1 VQRVEFGKRL
11 LVGQGVAAG
20 KGPGRW
26 TAPVA
31 QMVLG
36 RKLLDEPLHL
46 RARVAGD
53 LDQEAQQQ
61 PAFLARALGVP
72 KLAQH
77 PSIQLR
83 RAAASGARKSMPAVP
98 LRKRLICSRLNR
110 WSACRVTINPH
121 RMT

>member
-31 QMVLG
+31 QVVLG

-53 LDQEAQQQ
+53 LDQEAQQRL
-61 PAFLARALGVP
+61 AFLARALDVP

-77 PSIQLR
+77 PLDPV
-83 RAAASGARKSMPAVP
+83 ASRGCIGGAEVDVGGAIEKALDP
-98 LRKRLICSRLNR
+98 LK
-110 WSACRVTINPH
+110 AE
-121 RMT
+121 